1 VNTDGLRGVDVGIRI
16 RLRNHVLPPVL
27 QRGVDVVF
35 VTFPEAH
42 VADVVCVGGV
52 FHIGLVL
59 ELFQRIG
66 DVLPVVR
73 PLEQE
78 RTRPSGSV
86 CETHLY
92 QIRVLESTKHKKS
105 LSS

>member
-1 VNTDGLRGVDVGIRI
+1 MNTDGLRGVDVGIRI

-35 VTFPEAH
+35 VTFPKAH
-42 VADVVCVGGV
+42 VADVGGICGV
-52 FHIGLVL
+52 FHICFVL

-73 PLEQE
+73 SLEQKC
-78 RTRPSGSV
+78 TRPSGSV